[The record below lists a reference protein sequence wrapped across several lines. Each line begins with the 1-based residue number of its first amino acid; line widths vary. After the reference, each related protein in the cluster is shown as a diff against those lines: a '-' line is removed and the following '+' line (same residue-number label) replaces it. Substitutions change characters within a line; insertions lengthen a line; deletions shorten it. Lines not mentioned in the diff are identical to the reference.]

1 MQDREPINPESI
13 WPSDATEGHSP
24 AQTADLWDVSSE
36 NHDAAL
42 LLREPFADRIGTALL
57 AATALAASFVLGW
70 TGGARL
76 PDGREAALMLGAALI
91 LPMVLQIALAIGQ
104 RSARA
109 PVGIWFWADSRQ
121 QLSGLSL
128 ALMAL
133 LTLLPLDR
141 FVPAAATTMQ
151 VVGDPEAVPAPVAE
165 IIPIIEQAGSS
176 LQSVE
181 RFDFYEMTRS
191 CFAVLQ
197 TQEGRLYGN
206 VILKKGVIPVG

>member
-1 MQDREPINPESI
+1 MLKGINPRITPEMLYVMAQMGHGDDLAI
-13 WPSDATEGHSP
+13 VDANFP
-24 AQTADLWDVSSE
+24 AY
-36 NHDAAL
+36 
-42 LLREPFADRIGTALL
+42 
-57 AATALAASFVLGW
+57 ALARHLPHDRVMHFAG
-70 TGGARL
+70 RL
-76 PDGREAALMLGAALI
+76 PGA
-91 LPMVLQIALAIGQ
+91 VQT
-104 RSARA
+104 
-109 PVGIWFWADSRQ
+109 V
-121 QLSGLSL
+121 
-128 ALMAL
+128 

-141 FVPAAATTMQ
+141 FVSAAATTMQ